1 MCSILANIPFADE
14 KGKARAGFY
23 TPEYVRPQFILPTI
37 RAAEY
42 CDIDCQH
49 EKNSDDLSD
58 VGLSNTAEKVDVYSD
73 IENGEIGVMTPD
85 CQDPLL
91 AKTYLN
97 LPVLP

>member
-1 MCSILANIPFADE
+1 M
-14 KGKARAGFY
+14 
-23 TPEYVRPQFILPTI
+23 
-37 RAAEY
+37 
-42 CDIDCQH
+42 
-49 EKNSDDLSD
+49 
-58 VGLSNTAEKVDVYSD
+58 DVYSD